1 MKKVCRVCE
10 VFQLEPGNSNVE
22 ELKDFLKDTICEYVD
37 GRTTTEENDLV
48 DSNFSAI
55 LVKKEYREII
65 KHGWRFLFDRNH
77 PHSIHFIKFETAR
90 STSEKP
96 EYMVL
101 SISNAFVENALIDY
115 DDPTFEFGTYDG
127 FAPYLSNDSE
137 YVTARY
143 IEETKQYEVYSR
155 KEKAMKLYSKVEFE
169 AMYKHIREFF

>member
-1 MKKVCRVCE
+1 
-10 VFQLEPGNSNVE
+10 
-22 ELKDFLKDTICEYVD
+22 
-37 GRTTTEENDLV
+37 
-48 DSNFSAI
+48 
-55 LVKKEYREII
+55 
-65 KHGWRFLFDRNH
+65 
-77 PHSIHFIKFETAR
+77 
-90 STSEKP
+90 
-96 EYMVL
+96 MVL

-169 AMYKHIREFF
+169 AMYKHMREFF